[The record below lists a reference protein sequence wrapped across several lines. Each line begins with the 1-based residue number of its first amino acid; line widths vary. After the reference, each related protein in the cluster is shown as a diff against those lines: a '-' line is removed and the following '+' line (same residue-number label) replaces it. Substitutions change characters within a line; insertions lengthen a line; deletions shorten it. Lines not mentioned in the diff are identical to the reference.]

1 MKRSILCSI
10 LIFFLW
16 ISFGHGE
23 ELQIRILH
31 VNDFHGFAE
40 PYKPIGSDE
49 MLGGISSLAARVEE
63 LRKEKLS
70 LLLSAGDMIQGNN
83 WTNLFQGEPVMELMN
98 EMRFDAM
105 VLGNHEFDFGQDVLR
120 KRISEA
126 KFPALGA
133 NVEGLDRL
141 KPYVIKELKGIK
153 IGIIGL
159 VTEDVPATTHPK
171 NVAGLH
177 FFSPFDIV
185 EKYVKELRGKT
196 HIIVVLSHIGHPVD
210 RMIAEKIKG
219 VDVVIGG
226 HSHAKVTKPVKV
238 GDTLIVQAWEHGK
251 ALGVLDLTLTDGKMT
266 SFDGYLEEIKP
277 KPGKE
282 DQKVLAIVEKYKQR
296 MSAVLNDKVGEV
308 DVDLDGERKSVR
320 RRETNL
326 GNFIADIL
334 RELSKADIA
343 IINGGA
349 IRASIKKG
357 EIKLKDIYTSLPFDN
372 YIVAIKLTGRQIRE
386 ALEHGVSGV
395 EEEEGRFPQISGLS
409 FKYSPSGERGSRIK
423 EIFVAGQS
431 INFEKEYIVA
441 TNDFLAVGGDGYKVF
456 GEAIKTSKDFSVI
469 GGTMKGEKVVYS
481 HSGKWLRDGVV
492 EYIRERGRIAPKV
505 EGRILE
511 IR

>member
-1 MKRSILCSI
+1 M
-10 LIFFLW
+10 
-16 ISFGHGE
+16 
-23 ELQIRILH
+23 
-31 VNDFHGFAE
+31 
-40 PYKPIGSDE
+40 
-49 MLGGISSLAARVEE
+49 
-63 LRKEKLS
+63 
-70 LLLSAGDMIQGNN
+70 
-83 WTNLFQGEPVMELMN
+83 
-98 EMRFDAM
+98 
-105 VLGNHEFDFGQDVLR
+105 
-120 KRISEA
+120 
-126 KFPALGA
+126 
-133 NVEGLDRL
+133 
-141 KPYVIKELKGIK
+141 
-153 IGIIGL
+153 
-159 VTEDVPATTHPK
+159 
-171 NVAGLH
+171 
-177 FFSPFDIV
+177 
-185 EKYVKELRGKT
+185 
-196 HIIVVLSHIGHPVD
+196 IVVLSHVGHPVD

-226 HSHAKVTKPVKV
+226 HSHAKVTKPVNV

-251 ALGVLDLTLTDGKMT
+251 ALGVLDLTLKDGKMT

-334 RELSKADIA
+334 RELSKGDIA

-395 EEEEGRFPQISGLS
+395 EEEEGRFPQISGLT

-492 EYIRERGRIAPKV
+492 EYIKEKGRIAPKV
-505 EGRILE
+505 EGRIIE